1 MGPSDGE
8 MGGFWMSKLVEQLQL
23 CLAVFGAK
31 IKPGKA
37 RSSGPHI
44 DDILDILEKEGFL
57 TLTEKSHVDL
67 HVGVKLTAMVNI

>member
-1 MGPSDGE
+1 MRPSEGE
-8 MGGFWMSKLVEQLQL
+8 MGVLWMSQLVEQLQL
-23 CLAVFGAK
+23 CLAVFGTK

-57 TLTEKSHVDL
+57 TLAE
-67 HVGVKLTAMVNI
+67 

>member
-1 MGPSDGE
+1 
-8 MGGFWMSKLVEQLQL
+8 MSKLIEKLEL
-23 CLAVFGAK
+23 SLAISGTK

-57 TLTEKSHVDL
+57 TLTEKSHV
-67 HVGVKLTAMVNI
+67 HVGVKLTVMVNI

>member
-1 MGPSDGE
+1 MISLVGPSEGE

-23 CLAVFGAK
+23 SLAIFGAK
-31 IKPGKA
+31 IQPGKA

-57 TLTEKSHVDL
+57 TMTE
-67 HVGVKLTAMVNI
+67 